1 MRWFINLFRSI
12 ARFFRT
18 KAGFASFQKILP
30 YIKAALPY
38 IDAAAAIASGRQS
51 APDVISRLLNEK
63 FPNLA
68 PFKVPRTEDETKL
81 LALAIAT
88 ELMRLDYRNLTTN
101 EIRKT
106 LELAYADWKAIQE
119 GRAQ

>member
-1 MRWFINLFRSI
+1 MRWLINLFRSV

-18 KAGFASFQKILP
+18 KAGFESFRRILP

-38 IDAAAAIASGRQS
+38 IEAAASIASGRQS
-51 APDVISRLLNEK
+51 APDVIARVLNEQ

-68 PFKVPRTEDETKL
+68 PVKVPRSEAETKL

-119 GRAQ
+119 GHVQ